1 LIDAAT
7 LERTIPFGPYECNV
21 TAVEADILEEDWM
34 RSKFLTRRH
43 SAKAQSVYFP
53 QNTPHNILKGLGV
66 VFSQN
71 FPQNMSPAA
80 LYPATSSKFTAMD
93 GTSHDITCSSRT
105 STTSAA
111 KATCPMPFQSSA
123 NLQSTRPCMQP
134 CPAYAFSAKEYESF
148 RLSIVIPGSIG
159 LLTNTFMLL

>member
-1 LIDAAT
+1 MDRESGFEMIDATT

-21 TAVEADILEEDWM
+21 TAVDADIIEEDWM
-34 RSKFLTRRH
+34 RSKFFARTHLNKRQAAFR
-43 SAKAQSVYFP
+43 KEFG
-53 QNTPHNILKGLGV
+53 KV
-66 VFSQN
+66 VHPEN

-80 LYPATSSKFTAMD
+80 LYPTTSSKFTAID
-93 GTSHDITCSSRT
+93 GTSHDVTCSSRT

-111 KATCPMPFQSSA
+111 KATCPVPFQPSFIPNSA
-123 NLQSTRPCMQP
+123 RPCMLP
-134 CPAYAFSAKEYESF
+134 CPTHAFSATEYENF